1 MKTVTLRLAKK
12 AKLDPTW
19 LRALDRFLSNGR
31 ARTSLM
37 LVAVAFAASLVAEL
51 WINGRPLLVRA
62 RGTTWAP
69 VLEGVP
75 GTAFDQPDNTLVD
88 WRALDD
94 EGKLSGPDVWVWRP
108 LVFWGANESD
118 RKLESPPPTPPSRRH
133 WLGTDDRGRD
143 LLARLVYGF
152 RNSMFFAL
160 ASWALTVVLS
170 FLVGATQGFFGG
182 RYDFA
187 VQRLSEIWSAL
198 PVLYVILFLLSL
210 FPANLFLLTGV
221 WVAFGWVGLSAYLRA
236 ETLRVRKLDY
246 VLATRALG
254 IGLPSVLFR
263 HVLPNVLVPVVTFS
277 PFLVASAIGGL
288 AALDYLGL
296 GLPPPAASWGE
307 LLRQGKENLSS
318 WWLSLFPFFCLF
330 TTLCLLNFVGEGLRG
345 AFDTRAKA

>member
-1 MKTVTLRLAKK
+1 MKAIVLSLAHRL
-12 AKLDPTW
+12 KLDPTW
-19 LRALDRFLSNGR
+19 VRALNRFFANRR
-31 ARTSLM
+31 AHGSLV
-37 LVAVAFAASLVAEL
+37 LLTVAFVAALGAEL
-51 WINGRPLLVRA
+51 WVNEAPLLVRHH
-62 RGTTWAP
+62 GQTWWP
-69 VLEGVP
+69 WIERVP
-75 GTAFDQPDNTLVD
+75 GRVFDQPDNALVD
-88 WRALDD
+88 WRALQD
-94 EGKLSGPDVWVWRP
+94 EGKLDGPDTWTLRP

-118 RKLESPPPTPPSRRH
+118 RRLDSPPPTPPSRRH

-152 RNSMFFAL
+152 RNSMLFAL
-160 ASWALTVVLS
+160 ATWGLTVLLS

-187 VQRLSEIWSAL
+187 VQRFSEIWSAL

-210 FPANLFLLTGV
+210 FPASLRLLTGV

-246 VLATRALG
+246 VVATRALG
-254 IGLPSVLFR
+254 LGLPSVLFR
-263 HVLPNVLVPVVTFS
+263 HVLPNVLVPVVTFT

-307 LLRQGKENLSS
+307 LLRQGKENLRS
-318 WWLSLFPFFCLF
+318 WWLALFPFTCLF
-330 TTLCLLNFVGEGLRG
+330 GTLCLLNFVGEGLRG
-345 AFDTRAKA
+345 AFDTRGR